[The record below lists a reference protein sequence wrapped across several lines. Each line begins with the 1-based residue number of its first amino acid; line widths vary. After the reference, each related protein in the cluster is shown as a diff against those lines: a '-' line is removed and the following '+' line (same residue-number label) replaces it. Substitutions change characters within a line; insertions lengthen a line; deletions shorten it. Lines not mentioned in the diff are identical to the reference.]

1 MDSLIKPIK
10 IGDIVIED
18 PVLLCPMAGV
28 TDQPFR
34 RLVKRF
40 GAGLVTSEMIASQAM
55 IRDHKRTHKM
65 AAAEAD
71 EYLMSVQLAGC
82 DPDMMAEAAKMNEDK
97 GAPIVDINM
106 GCPAK
111 KIVNGYA
118 GSALM
123 QDLGIAAK
131 IIEATVNAVS
141 VPVTL
146 KMRTGWDITN
156 RNAPELAK
164 IAEDLGIK
172 MVVVHGRTRNQMY
185 KGSADWAFI
194 KDVKDAVSIPVIAN
208 GDIITPENAKEAL
221 RQSGADGVMIGR
233 GCYGKPWFISQVI
246 HYLKTG
252 EKLPSPDL
260 AMIKDIMVEHYL
272 AMLEYYGENAGK
284 KIARKHISWYTKGL
298 RDSAEFRQRVNK
310 MTETKE
316 VLQTIDDF
324 FDPLLNEYA
333 VLYG

>member
-1 MDSLIKPIK
+1 MNNILKPIK
-10 IGDIVIED
+10 LGPIVIED

-28 TDQPFR
+28 TDLPFR

-65 AAAEAD
+65 AAAESD
-71 EYLMSVQLAGC
+71 EYLMSVQLAGH
-82 DPDMMAEAAKMNEDK
+82 DPEMMAQAARMNEEK
-97 GAPIVDINM
+97 GAPIIDINM

-123 QDLGIAAK
+123 QDLDIAAS
-131 IIEATVNAVS
+131 IIRATVDAVDI
-141 VPVTL
+141 PVTL

-185 KGSADWAFI
+185 KGVSDWAFI
-194 KDVKDAVSIPVIAN
+194 REVKDAVSIPVIAN
-208 GDIITPENAKEAL
+208 GDIVTFENARDAL
-221 RQSGADGVMIGR
+221 DQSGADGVMIGR
-233 GCYGKPWFISQVI
+233 GAYGKPWFLSQI
-246 HYLKTG
+246 IQYLKTG
-252 EKLPSPDL
+252 EKLSDPDL
-260 AMIKDIMVEHYL
+260 PMIKDIMTEHYL
-272 AMLEYYGENAGK
+272 SMLDHYGEDAGK

-298 RDSAEFRQRVNK
+298 QDSAAFRQKVNK
-310 MTETKE
+310 MSDTKE
-316 VLQTIDDF
+316 VLETIETF
-324 FDPLLNEYA
+324 FEPLLDDRA
-333 VLYG
+333 A

>member
-1 MDSLIKPIK
+1 MQNLKINIGPIEL
-10 IGDIVIED
+10 DD
-18 PVLLCPMAGV
+18 PVLLSPMAGV
-28 TDQPFR
+28 TDLPFR

-65 AAAEAD
+65 AYAESD

-82 DPDMMAEAAKMNEDK
+82 DPEMMAQAAKMNEDK
-97 GAPIVDINM
+97 GARIIDINM

-123 QDLGIAAK
+123 QDLNEARK
-131 IIEATVNAVS
+131 ILVAVVGAVQ

-164 IAEDLGIK
+164 IAEDVGIK
-172 MVVVHGRTRNQMY
+172 MVAVHGRTRNQMY
-185 KGSADWAFI
+185 KGSADWTFI
-194 KDVKDAVSIPVIAN
+194 REVKNAVSVPVIAN
-208 GDIITPENAKEAL
+208 GDIVTCEDASEAL

-233 GCYGKPWFISQVI
+233 GVYGKPWFLSQVI

-252 EKLPSPDL
+252 EKKPDPSLSELKDIVL
-260 AMIKDIMVEHYL
+260 DHYQAMIDH
-272 AMLEYYGENAGK
+272 YGEDAGK

-298 RDSAEFRQRVNK
+298 RDSAMFRQQVNR
-310 MTETKE
+310 MSDAIQ
-316 VLQTIDDF
+316 VRQMINDF
-324 FDPLLNEYA
+324 FDPLIEELA
-333 VLYG
+333 A

>member
-1 MDSLIKPIK
+1 MNEMLKPIS
-10 IGDIVIED
+10 IGPILVED

-28 TDQPFR
+28 TDLPFR

-65 AAAEAD
+65 AAAESD

-82 DPDMMAEAAKMNEDK
+82 DPEMMAQAAKMNEDK
-97 GAPIVDINM
+97 GAQIIDINM

-123 QDLGIAAK
+123 QDLNEARK
-131 IIEATVNAVS
+131 IITATVNAVDI
-141 VPVTL
+141 PVTL

-156 RNAPELAK
+156 RNAPDLAK
-164 IAEDLGIK
+164 IAEQEGIK
-172 MVVVHGRTRNQMY
+172 MVTVHGRTRNQMY
-185 KGSADWAFI
+185 KGVSDWKFI
-194 KDVKDAVSIPVIAN
+194 AEVKNAVSLPVIAN
-208 GDIITPENAKEAL
+208 GDIVTCEDAREAL
-221 RQSGADGVMIGR
+221 NQSGADGVMIGR
-233 GCYGKPWFISQVI
+233 GSYGKPWFLNQVS

-252 EKLPSPDL
+252 EKIPDPEL
-260 AMIKDIMVEHYL
+260 VMIKDVMIEHYL
-272 AMLEYYGENAGK
+272 AMLDYYGEDAGK

-298 RDSAEFRQRVNK
+298 HDSAAFRQKVNK
-310 MTETKE
+310 MTDTNE
-316 VLQTIDDF
+316 VLDTIELF
-324 FDPLLNEYA
+324 FQPLLDYRA
-333 VLYG
+333 A

>member
-1 MDSLIKPIK
+1 MLKPIN
-10 IGDIVIED
+10 IGSIAVEE

-28 TDQPFR
+28 TDLPFR

-65 AAAEAD
+65 AAAESD

-82 DPDMMAEAAKMNEDK
+82 DPEMMAEAARMNEEK
-97 GAPIVDINM
+97 GAPIIDINM

-123 QDLGIAAK
+123 QDLDIAAK
-131 IIEATVNAVS
+131 IIKATVDAVEI
-141 VPVTL
+141 PVTL
-146 KMRTGWDITN
+146 KMRTGWDITC

-185 KGSADWAFI
+185 KGVSDWAFI
-194 KDVKDAVSIPVIAN
+194 REVKEAVSIPVIAN
-208 GDIITPENAKEAL
+208 GDIVTFENARDAL
-221 RQSGADGVMIGR
+221 NQSGADGIMIGR
-233 GCYGKPWFISQVI
+233 GSYGKPWFLSQVM
-246 HYLKTG
+246 HFLKTG
-252 EKLPSPDL
+252 EKLPDPELSV
-260 AMIKDIMVEHYL
+260 IKTIMVEHYL
-272 AMLEYYGENAGK
+272 SMLEHYGEEAGK

-298 RDSAEFRQRVNK
+298 HDSAAFRQKVNK

-316 VLQTIDDF
+316 VLDTIETF
-324 FDPLLNEYA
+324 FEPLLDECA
-333 VLYG
+333 A

>member
-1 MDSLIKPIK
+1 MTIK
-10 IGDIVIED
+10 IGSIEIED
-18 PVLLCPMAGV
+18 PVLLSPMAGV
-28 TDQPFR
+28 TDLPFR

-55 IRDHKRTHKM
+55 IRDHDRTHKM
-65 AAAEAD
+65 AYAESD

-82 DPDMMAEAAKMNEDK
+82 DPDMMALAAKMNEDK
-97 GAPIVDINM
+97 GAQIIDINM

-123 QDLGIAAK
+123 QNLDEAQK
-131 IIEATVNAVS
+131 IIKAVVGAVS

-146 KMRTGWDITN
+146 KMRTGWDIVN

-164 IAEDLGIK
+164 IAEGEGIK
-172 MVVVHGRTRNQMY
+172 MVTVHGRTRNQMY
-185 KGSADWAFI
+185 KGKSDWTFI
-194 KDVKDAVSIPVIAN
+194 RQVKNSVSIPVIAN
-208 GDIITPENAKEAL
+208 GDIVTCEDAVEAL

-233 GCYGKPWFISQVI
+233 GIYGRPWFIAQVI

-252 EKLPSPDL
+252 EKLPDPDL
-260 AMIKDIMVEHYL
+260 IELKQIMQDHYQ
-272 AMLEYYGENAGK
+272 AMLDHYGEDAGK

-298 RDSAEFRQRVNK
+298 RDSSMFRQEVNR
-310 MTETKE
+310 MSDATQ
-316 VLQTIDDF
+316 VRRMIDAF
-324 FDPLLNEYA
+324 FDPLIQEIA
-333 VLYG
+333 A

>member
-1 MDSLIKPIK
+1 MTNTLKPIH
-10 IGDIVIED
+10 IGPIAVED
-18 PVLLCPMAGV
+18 PVLLSPMAGV
-28 TDQPFR
+28 TDLPFR

-65 AAAEAD
+65 AKAESD

-82 DPDMMAEAAKMNEDK
+82 DPKMMAEAAKMNEDK
-97 GAPIVDINM
+97 GASIIDINM

-123 QDLGIAAK
+123 QDLDIAAK
-131 IIEATVNAVS
+131 IIEATVKSVS
-141 VPVTL
+141 IPVTL
-146 KMRTGWDITN
+146 KMRTGWDITC

-164 IAEDLGIK
+164 IAEDRGIK

-185 KGSADWAFI
+185 KGVSDWSFI
-194 KDVKDAVSIPVIAN
+194 REVKNSVSIPVIAN
-208 GDIITPENAKEAL
+208 GDIISFETADEAL
-221 RQSGADGVMIGR
+221 KQSGADGIMIGR
-233 GCYGKPWFISQVI
+233 GAYGKPWFLSQII

-252 EKLPSPDL
+252 EKLPDPDL
-260 AMIKDIMVEHYL
+260 LMKKNIMVEHYL
-272 AMLEYYGENAGK
+272 SMLEHYGEDAGK

-298 RDSAEFRQRVNK
+298 PDSAEFRQKVNK
-310 MTETKE
+310 MKDTQE
-316 VLQTIDDF
+316 VLQAIDGF
-324 FDPLLNEYA
+324 FEPLLSECA
-333 VLYG
+333 A

>member
-1 MDSLIKPIK
+1 MNVMLKPIS
-10 IGDIVIED
+10 IGPILVED

-28 TDQPFR
+28 TDLPFR

-65 AAAEAD
+65 AAAESD

-82 DPDMMAEAAKMNEDK
+82 DPDMMAQAAKMNEDK
-97 GAPIVDINM
+97 GAQIIDINM

-123 QDLGIAAK
+123 QDLNEARK
-131 IIEATVNAVS
+131 IITATVNAVNI
-141 VPVTL
+141 PVTL

-164 IAEDLGIK
+164 IAEQEGIK
-172 MVVVHGRTRNQMY
+172 MVTVHGRTRNQMY
-185 KGSADWAFI
+185 KGVSDWKFI
-194 KDVKDAVSIPVIAN
+194 AEVKNAVSLPVIAN
-208 GDIITPENAKEAL
+208 GDIVTCENAREAL
-221 RQSGADGVMIGR
+221 EQSGADGVMIGR
-233 GCYGKPWFISQVI
+233 GSYGKPWFLNQVS

-252 EKLPSPDL
+252 EIIPDPEL
-260 AMIKDIMVEHYL
+260 VMIKDIMIEHYL
-272 AMLEYYGENAGK
+272 AMLDHYGEDSGK

-298 RDSAEFRQRVNK
+298 HDSAVFRQKVNK
-310 MTETKE
+310 MTETSE
-316 VLQTIDDF
+316 VLETIEMF
-324 FDPLLNEYA
+324 FEPLLDCRA
-333 VLYG
+333 A

>member
-1 MDSLIKPIK
+1 MNNILKPIK
-10 IGDIVIED
+10 LGPIVIED

-28 TDQPFR
+28 TDLPFR

-65 AAAEAD
+65 AAAESD
-71 EYLMSVQLAGC
+71 EYLMSVQLAGH
-82 DPDMMAEAAKMNEDK
+82 DPEMMAQAARMNEEK
-97 GAPIVDINM
+97 GAPIIDINM

-123 QDLGIAAK
+123 QDLDIAAS
-131 IIEATVNAVS
+131 IIRATVDAVDI
-141 VPVTL
+141 PVTL

-185 KGSADWAFI
+185 KGVSDWAFI
-194 KDVKDAVSIPVIAN
+194 REVKDAVSIPVIAN
-208 GDIITPENAKEAL
+208 GDIVTFENARDAL
-221 RQSGADGVMIGR
+221 DQSGADGVMIGR
-233 GCYGKPWFISQVI
+233 GAYGKPWFLSQI
-246 HYLKTG
+246 IQYLKTG
-252 EKLPSPDL
+252 EKLSDPDL
-260 AMIKDIMVEHYL
+260 PMIKDIMTEHYIS
-272 AMLEYYGENAGK
+272 MLDHYGEEAGK

-298 RDSAEFRQRVNK
+298 QDSAAFRQKVNK
-310 MTETKE
+310 MSDTKE
-316 VLQTIDDF
+316 VLESIETF
-324 FDPLLNEYA
+324 FEPLLDDRA
-333 VLYG
+333 A

>member
-1 MDSLIKPIK
+1 MTTQLNPINVGS
-10 IGDIVIED
+10 ITIND

-28 TDQPFR
+28 TDLPFR

-65 AAAEAD
+65 AAAESD

-82 DPDMMAEAAKMNEDK
+82 DPLMMTEAAKMNEDK
-97 GAPIVDINM
+97 GAQIIDINM

-123 QDLGIAAK
+123 QDLEIAGK

-141 VPVTL
+141 LPVTL

-164 IAEDLGIK
+164 IAESLGIK

-194 KDVKDAVSIPVIAN
+194 REVKEAVKIPVIAN
-208 GDIITPENAKEAL
+208 GDIISCEDAKEAL
-221 RQSGADGVMIGR
+221 SQSGANGVMIGR
-233 GCYGKPWFISQVI
+233 GAYGKPWFLSQVI

-252 EKLPSPDL
+252 EKLPDPEL
-260 AMIKDIMVEHYL
+260 YMIKDIMIEHYL
-272 AMLEYYGENAGK
+272 SMLDHYGEGAGK

-298 RDSAEFRQRVNK
+298 RDSAEFRQKVNK
-310 MTETKE
+310 LTETND
-316 VLQTIDDF
+316 VLATINAF
-324 FDPLLNEYA
+324 FEPLLNEQA
-333 VLYG
+333 A